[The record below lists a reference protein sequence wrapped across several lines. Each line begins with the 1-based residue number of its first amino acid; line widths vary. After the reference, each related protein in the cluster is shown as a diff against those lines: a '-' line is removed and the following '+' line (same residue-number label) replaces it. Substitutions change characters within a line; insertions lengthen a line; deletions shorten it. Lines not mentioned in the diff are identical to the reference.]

1 MVKPVFDIVPAAWAQ
16 DELLNSILLMEVSE
30 KLLGFL
36 VYNKEQKQ
44 LLGLRQYHLDVT
56 TEKPTAQALNEIIA
70 NDALL
75 TQNWKEAVIVYNFPD
90 SSLLPD
96 KYFDIGMNK
105 SITELL
111 LGNAFKGQI
120 LSEKIPAWDV
130 YNIYRI
136 QRDIHGMLQQ
146 RFGGGRYWHYYSI
159 LLSAVD
165 RQLQMP
171 PFMLQC
177 IFYPEKFVVAF
188 FKNKQLQLLQTYQYE
203 TPEDVSYFLLNIC
216 RQFDADQENLKLVV
230 AGLIEQQ
237 SALFNELLKYFQ
249 NIEWDRVPDTVETRG
264 LLQNFP
270 EHYFS
275 PILKMAIC
283 VS

>member
-1 MVKPVFDIVPAAWAQ
+1 MPAAWAQ
-16 DELLNSILLMEVSE
+16 DELLNSILLMEISE

-36 VYNKEQKQ
+36 LYNKEQKQ

-56 TEKPTAQALNEIIA
+56 SERPTAQALHEIIA
-70 NDALL
+70 NDTLL
-75 TQNWKEAVIVYNFPD
+75 SQNWKDPVVVYNFPD

-105 SITELL
+105 SITDLL

-146 RFGGGRYWHYYSI
+146 KFGGGRYWHFYSI
-159 LLSAVD
+159 LLSSID
-165 RQLQMP
+165 KQLEMSA
-171 PFMLQC
+171 FTLQC
-177 IFYPEKFVVAF
+177 VFYPEKFVVAF

-203 TPEDVSYFLLNIC
+203 TPEDVSFFLLNIC
-216 RQFDADQENLKLVV
+216 QQFDVTQENLKLVV
-230 AGLIEQQ
+230 GGLIEQQ
-237 SALFNELLKYFQ
+237 SALFTELLKYFQ
-249 NIEWDRVPDTVETRG
+249 NIEFDRVPGTVETRG

-283 VS
+283 V

>member
-1 MVKPVFDIVPAAWAQ
+1 MTKPVFDIVPPAWAQ
-16 DELLNSILLMEVSE
+16 DELVNSILLMEVSE

-56 TEKPTAQALNEIIA
+56 PEKSTAQALNEIMA

-75 TQNWKEAVIVYNFPD
+75 AQHWKEAVIVYNFPD
-90 SSLLPD
+90 SSLLPE

-120 LSEKIPAWDV
+120 LSEKIPAWDL

-136 QRDIHGMLQQ
+136 QREIHGMLQQ
-146 RFGGGRYWHYYSI
+146 KFSGGRYWHYYSI

-165 RQLQMP
+165 TQLDMP
-171 PFMLQC
+171 GFTLQC
-177 IFYPEKFVVAF
+177 IFYPEKFVIAF
-188 FKNKQLQLLQTYQYE
+188 FKKKQLQLLQTYRYE

-216 RQFDADQENLKLVV
+216 SQFGADQENLKLVV

-237 SALFNELLKYFQ
+237 SALFTELLKYFQ
-249 NIEWDRVPDTVETRG
+249 NIECDRMPDTVQTGGMLE
-264 LLQNFP
+264 NFP

-283 VS
+283 V